1 MQLPCSR
8 LDQTSVRLEH
18 FASSV
23 SRPMSASLETF
34 PRHSRVQK
42 APTAGKRRDL
52 NLEPRLVH
60 LGQFV
65 LLDHRGRHQRRK
77 ASSPSVLEWPRG
89 SLAFQEHML
98 QTMPLFGAGTALPDF
113 HARMMGQCFQLRA
126 LQAHTEKR
134 RTESHVLCVQRERG
148 PRHLGS
154 APATSANPVRQ
165 DWFAQSMECR
175 ASNSLPL
182 VLKVYLPPCRSSG
195 PIADP
200 NINTNVTTNLH
211 GLQVSC
217 ATLAPPR
224 EVNSRLFVLQVCS
237 CPVQSNV
244 SSHD

>member
-113 HARMMGQCFQLRA
+113 HARMMGQCFQLRGPPGTYREATDGIACA
-126 LQAHTEKR
+126 LCPEGTW
-134 RTESHVLCVQRERG
+134 T
-148 PRHLGS
+148 P
-154 APATSANPVRQ
+154 
-165 DWFAQSMECR
+165 
-175 ASNSLPL
+175 
-182 VLKVYLPPCRSSG
+182 SSG
-195 PIADP
+195 VSSRDLCEPCP
-200 NINTNVTTNLH
+200 S
-211 GLQVSC
+211 GLVCAVDGMSSLELASPC
-217 ATLAPPR
+217 PEGLFATL
-224 EVNSRLFVLQVCS
+224 QI
-237 CPVQSNV
+237 
-244 SSHD
+244 